1 MRALILLLLVF
12 STARSNAQ
20 TIPVEVLVGHER
32 TRVDML
38 WFKPFKPEK
47 PWLFFN
53 RNTVSIDHGNRTSFN
68 SIAAVSYNLKSG
80 IGFVANATFNS
91 GGFFPKAG
99 VQLFKKKNHFT
110 LFGWAVSEVLKDP
123 DFDVFVLARYEPP
136 LTGKVKLF
144 TQLELFTVFNAEG
157 HVLSAQRLRLGISWN
172 HWQIGPGGDFTTAA
186 TDSPFTTRNI
196 GGFLRRE
203 F

>member
-1 MRALILLLLVF
+1 MRTPILFLFVLLAGR
-12 STARSNAQ
+12 STAQA
-20 TIPVEVLVGHER
+20 IPVEVLVGHER

-38 WFKPFKPEK
+38 WFKPFKADK

-53 RNTVSIDHGNRTSFN
+53 RNNVSIDHSNRTSFQ
-68 SIAAVSYNLKSG
+68 SIAAVSYNLKNG
-80 IGFVANATFNS
+80 VGVVANATFNGS
-91 GGFFPKAG
+91 GFFPKAG
-99 VQLFKKKNHFT
+99 VQLFKKKGHFT
-110 LFGWAVSEVLKDP
+110 LFGWAVSEMLKDP

-136 LTGKVKLF
+136 ITGKIKLF
-144 TQLELFTVFNAEG
+144 TQLELFTVFNVDG

-172 HWQIGPGGDFTTAA
+172 HWQIGPGCDFTTTT
-186 TDSPFTTRNI
+186 TDSPFATRNI